1 LHQSGALLAF
11 GALLCAFVVAIHVAD
26 QGGLTGMAD
35 PTYKGYLY
43 YALEI
48 GGALATLLLITRRAA
63 IGGWVLALGVAV
75 GPASGYI
82 LSRSIGLPGYSD
94 DVGNWAEPLGVASL
108 VVEGSLLICALV
120 ALIADHR
127 VSAAE
132 LRAIGRDA
140 KGVAEIPGPVR
151 MDVTD
156 AHDQMAQAVDAA
168 QTETVLLE
176 RHGKPSAVM
185 IRPARYDELMTAF
198 ELSQG
203 QALLFGQVNTALDR
217 RWPDGHR
224 LHRTSPAAPR

>member
-1 LHQSGALLAF
+1 MAVTHVPRKGIVRLHRSRALLAF
-11 GALLCAFVVAIHVAD
+11 GALLCTFIVAIHVAD

-63 IGGWVLALGVAV
+63 IAGWVLALGIAA

-108 VVEGSLLICALV
+108 VVEGSLLICALT
-120 ALIADHR
+120 ALIADHQ
-127 VSAAE
+127 VTAAE
-132 LRAIGRDA
+132 LRTIGRDA
-140 KGVAEIPGPVR
+140 PSVAATPGLVR

-156 AHDQMAQAVDAA
+156 ARDQMAQAVNAA

-176 RHGKPSAVM
+176 RRGTPSAVM
-185 IRPARYDELMTAF
+185 IPPARYDELITAF
-198 ELSQG
+198 ERSQS
-203 QALLFGQVNTALDR
+203 QAPLFG
-217 RWPDGHR
+217 
-224 LHRTSPAAPR
+224 